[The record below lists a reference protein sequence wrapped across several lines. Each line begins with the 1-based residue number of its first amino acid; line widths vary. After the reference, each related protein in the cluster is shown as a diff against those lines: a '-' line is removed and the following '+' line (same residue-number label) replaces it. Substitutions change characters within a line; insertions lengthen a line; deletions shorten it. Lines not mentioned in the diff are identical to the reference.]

1 MRYKVES
8 ALFFLMVSIVFL
20 LISFKPTMIGGVI
33 GVNSKISYFYLF
45 SIGFFLASVLIFATR
60 QTLDAIMIPTGSYK
74 LDRERTDRA
83 VKDDEAVKEDH
94 PEKSHQIYLISG
106 RIDRDEKGSAKDS
119 QVYGIYKRL
128 REYGIKPVKIRI
140 EGKSKNTLEN
150 VLFSLEKLKK
160 MGAHDIGIAS
170 YSTHL
175 DRFEDLIKQAKKEG
189 LIGKDFRVH
198 RLETPEGLKEKLYGT
213 IHRAVYRYELAHGG
227 LKNVRKS
234 RLQTIKR
241 KLTRIIDKIS
251 K

>member
-8 ALFFLMVSIVFL
+8 ASFFLIVSAVFL
-20 LISFKPTMIGGVI
+20 LISFQPTMTGSVI
-33 GVNSKISYFYLF
+33 GINSKISYFYLF
-45 SIGFFLASVLIFATR
+45 SIGFFLASVLTFAAR

-74 LDRERTDRA
+74 SDRERTDRA
-83 VKDDEAVKEDH
+83 VKEDEAVEEEH

-106 RIDRDEKGSAKDS
+106 RIDKPIKTS
-119 QVYGIYKRL
+119 QVNEIYKRL
-128 REYGIKPVKIRI
+128 RSYGIKPKNIRI

-175 DRFEDLIKQAKKEG
+175 DRFEDLIKQAKKDG
-189 LIGKDFRVH
+189 IIGKDFRVH
-198 RLETPEGLKEKLYGT
+198 RLETYEGLKEKLYGT

-227 LKNVRKS
+227 LKNVGKS

-241 KLTRIIDKIS
+241 KLTRIIDQIS